1 MVILEQQLEKAK
13 QWQQKVESIRNYEV
27 NNKVIGQIYM
37 EGKNIP
43 VNFQELYDEIIL
55 RKTQAEDLNNR
66 IQDAIVVKKT
76 RQRVGTEVY
85 KKPKKNGGKQEAAND
100 NEYDKEQQLRDL
112 VEEARALKLQSD

>member
-1 MVILEQQLEKAK
+1 
-13 QWQQKVESIRNYEV
+13 
-27 NNKVIGQIYM
+27 M

-76 RQRVGTEVY
+76 RQRVGAEVY

-100 NEYDKEQQLRDL
+100 NEQDKEQQLRDL
-112 VEEARALKLQSD
+112 VEEARVLKLQSD